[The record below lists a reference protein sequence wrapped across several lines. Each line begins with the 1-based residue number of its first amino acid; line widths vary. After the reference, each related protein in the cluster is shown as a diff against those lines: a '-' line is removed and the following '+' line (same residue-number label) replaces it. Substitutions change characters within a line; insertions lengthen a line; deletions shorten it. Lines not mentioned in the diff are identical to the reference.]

1 MTKDFFICRKCE
13 RHKSPMLPMCLHKV
27 IRETDRTSRSCYSVP
42 RTWSGSR
49 SSSWFLGRMGYLRRR
64 GYYVLSR
71 LVPEFVARFGFM
83 LSGWCQLRT
92 RTRTCIHVRRYL
104 LERVS
109 KPLPFPRTYFLCAGL
124 LARQMPRVPHYLCE
138 PCRSP
143 SCHQRDGLHK
153 GAAIMLHAWN
163 DIGTFKLHVAMLHK
177 PLLHAK
183 PIDLSKL
190 GCLDCWFTPCWHHS
204 CIASTFDRA
213 QGRGM
218 STTSFLA
225 RALIR
230 LRRCIKVLTSGKE
243 REWLVPSLFSNYQAS
258 SPGDACFETTPFLEL
273 IWHVVQRCSGHI

>member
-1 MTKDFFICRKCE
+1 MRNAGNTDDKRLLHLSKVWTAQISHVAHVFAQGDPWDWSHLEKLL
-13 RHKSPMLPMCLHKV
+13 LPCQEHGAEV
-27 IRETDRTSRSCYSVP
+27 AVP
-42 RTWSGSR
+42 PG
-49 SSSWFLGRMGYLRRR
+49 LGRMGYLRRR

-83 LSGWCQLRT
+83 LSGWCQFRT

-138 PCRSP
+138 TCRSP

-163 DIGTFKLHVAMLHK
+163 DIGTFKIFKLHFAMLHK
-177 PLLHAK
+177 PLLRAK

-190 GCLDCWFTPCWHHS
+190 GCSDCWFTPCWHHS

-258 SPGDACFETTPFLEL
+258 SQSCLGTLALK
-273 IWHVVQRCSGHI
+273 QRHF

>member
-1 MTKDFFICRKCE
+1 VNGTN
-13 RHKSPMLPMCLHKV
+13 LPCCPCVCTRWSVRL
-27 IRETDRTSRSCYSVP
+27 IAPREAATPCQEHGAEVAVP
-42 RTWSGSR
+42 PG
-49 SSSWFLGRMGYLRRR
+49 LGRMGYLRRR

-83 LSGWCQLRT
+83 LSGWCQFRT
-92 RTRTCIHVRRYL
+92 CTRTCIHVRRYL

-109 KPLPFPRTYFLCAGL
+109 KSLPFPRTYFLCAGL
-124 LARQMPRVPHYLCE
+124 LARQMHRVPRYLCE

-163 DIGTFKLHVAMLHK
+163 DIGTFKLHFAMLHK

-190 GCLDCWFTPCWHHS
+190 GCLDCWYTPCWHHS

-258 SPGDACFETTPFLEL
+258 SQSCLGTLALK
-273 IWHVVQRCSGHI
+273 QRHF